1 MYHSSYISQ
10 RHLEHNMSKTDFM
23 SFPQKPGLLLPVSPF
38 SVNRT
43 AKHLV
48 LRLKTHHI
56 QYVTKSRQFHFLSIS
71 LMYPLF
77 SVSSAS
83 ALYMPRQ
90 MQWPPHRSIYLH
102 SASCNQDDTH
112 ITTQKSFSAF
122 PLGYPRL
129 GINTRCP
136 RRAHNIEQ
144 VLAPRSLQFHLTRG
158 YTDLSVPPACHAP
171 SDT

>member
-1 MYHSSYISQ
+1 
-10 RHLEHNMSKTDFM
+10 M

-43 AKHLV
+43 VMHLV
-48 LRLKTHHI
+48 LKLKTHHI
-56 QYVTKSRQFHFLSIS
+56 QYVTKSRQFF
-71 LMYPLF
+71 LF
-77 SVSSAS
+77 SVSIAS
-83 ALYMPRQ
+83 AFYLPRQ

-129 GINTRCP
+129 GINTGCP

-144 VLAPRSLQFHLTRG
+144 VLAPRSLWFHLTWSS
-158 YTDLSVPPACHAP
+158 TDLSVPPACHAP
-171 SDT
+171 SDTWDSSPESPTSCRPC